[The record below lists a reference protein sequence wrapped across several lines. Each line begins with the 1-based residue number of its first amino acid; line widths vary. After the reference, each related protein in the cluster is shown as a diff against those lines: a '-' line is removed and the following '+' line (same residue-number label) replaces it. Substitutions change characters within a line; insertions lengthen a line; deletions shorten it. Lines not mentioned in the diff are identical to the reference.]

1 MSDEQEIVKQD
12 VVKSDSDEEESVY
25 SGTGSGSDESS
36 AINIDLT
43 ENNIYQGICTLFEDE
58 EGNNILQYIGLIH
71 TELIAMRHS
80 LESVKDM
87 KDDIH
92 RIANAIETLVKA
104 QVKSS
109 SSSHKK
115 SSTSDDVSVASSRRE
130 KS

>member
-1 MSDEQEIVKQD
+1 MSDEQGSVKQE
-12 VVKSDSDEEESVY
+12 VVKSDIDEDESVY

-92 RIANAIETLVKA
+92 RIANAIELLVKA
-104 QVKSS
+104 QVKSG

-115 SSTSDDVSVASSRRE
+115 SSSDEVSVASSRRE

>member
-1 MSDEQEIVKQD
+1 MSDEQESVNKE
-12 VVKSDSDEEESVY
+12 VVKSESDEEESVY
-25 SGTGSGSDESS
+25 SGSDESS

-115 SSTSDDVSVASSRRE
+115 ASTSDDVSVASSRRD

>member
-1 MSDEQEIVKQD
+1 MSDEQESVKQEIVK
-12 VVKSDSDEEESVY
+12 SEIDEEESVY

-104 QVKSS
+104 QVKSG

-115 SSTSDDVSVASSRRE
+115 SSSDDVSVASSRRE

>member
-1 MSDEQEIVKQD
+1 MSDEQESVKQE
-12 VVKSDSDEEESVY
+12 VVKSESDEEESVY

-115 SSTSDDVSVASSRRE
+115 ATTSDDVSVASSRRE

>member
-1 MSDEQEIVKQD
+1 MSDEQKSVNQE
-12 VVKSDSDEEESVY
+12 VVKSESDEEESVY
-25 SGTGSGSDESS
+25 SGSDESS

-115 SSTSDDVSVASSRRE
+115 SSSSDDVSVASSRRE